1 MTTNTSPNYTTLGRV
16 TMTCDSD
23 PNLYGT
29 ITSTGAPYS
38 CNYSSPL
45 LNHSTTFN
53 SYLGYYHFPVLIKTV
68 EREESKEFLFA
79 VPDCTKQNVDVT
91 YIEQDSFFK
100 VEAKHGELFTSAPCQ
115 IAVNTEKLDLSKI
128 ECYVKDGLLK
138 VIIPYFEDALPKSVK
153 IN

>member
-1 MTTNTSPNYTTLGRV
+1 MTTDTSLNYTTSSGGPHV
-16 TMTCDSD
+16 
-23 PNLYGT
+23 YGT
-29 ITSTGAPYS
+29 ITSTTNPYS

-45 LNHSTTFN
+45 LNSSLTFN
-53 SYLGYYHFPVLIKTV
+53 SYVTCSSFPVLIKTV

-100 VEAKHGELFTSAPCQ
+100 VEAKNAELFASVPCQ
-115 IAVNTEKLDLSKI
+115 IAVNAEKLDLSKM
-128 ECYVKDGLLK
+128 ECYVRDGLLK